1 MPNQQNNN
9 TYMDNQVETEN
20 YRIEKFS
27 SWAGIITD
35 QELIQKIE
43 NSEFAGKQIEEGRD
57 YCYFLDKKYYTS
69 NTENSEYV
77 CMAYTL
83 NEPSNLER
91 ASVMDIVVEESEI
104 YNIHRISVLRN
115 GVLIDKIPDMKI
127 KVLDSENQSS
137 GGILSSN
144 KKINIVIK
152 DLRLNDVLV
161 LEDSRVK
168 TFTDRDFLRKEF
180 SKYVWV
186 SPDNYW
192 AYGNFKFT
200 FINNRDRKI
209 AYKKTFFRDES
220 GNVLEPEINYL
231 NRGEKF
237 VFEAD
242 NYINPV
248 DASRQ
253 IFPFI
258 DFATDSGWE
267 ELSNYFSEIYEG
279 IFNQS
284 SLQDF
289 APDLVEKL
297 DTISAPDEKLQFA
310 IEYVQNNIYYI
321 FNADEMNG
329 HKPQEPSVTY
339 ETKQGD
345 CKAKSVLLKVILD
358 YIGVDSSI
366 VLVNFHTDFYIK
378 YYLPSLLTFNHVIVK
393 ISHKNEEYFVD
404 ATMRDEFGL
413 LENRGFIYFM
423 HYLEVKPDQELQ
435 NRKPYKYPYYCIDE
449 KVNFNVQN
457 STGNLMLTSTYKGN
471 RANAMRR
478 YFKNT
483 NKREVVDSWNNFL
496 FYSLNYSGDRNGT
509 DIRSIFKD
517 ASIDIVS
524 DDKKMNEL
532 KIQYKATVENP
543 YYKDPKGNRFL
554 MYFDRNVVKAS
565 ARDFIHEDLPFW
577 HNFDS
582 EKYEI
587 TLQTDLKIDTKE
599 KYTVQESN
607 ITNPYFDFTSR
618 KKINKNGA
626 TIFIEYNPLVNIEIE
641 SKDFEEFRS
650 AHHTV
655 ADSNFGLG
663 IDIIEPG
670 LMNMLKFSF
679 KKRFN

>member
-1 MPNQQNNN
+1 
-9 TYMDNQVETEN
+9 MDNQVETEN
-20 YRIEKFS
+20 YKVEKFS
-27 SWAGIITD
+27 PWAGYIED
-35 QELIQKIE
+35 HELIERIKD
-43 NSEFAGKQIEEGRD
+43 SDFAKRQIDEGRD

-69 NTENSEYV
+69 NTENNEYV

-91 ASVMDIVVEESEI
+91 ASVMDIVVEENEV
-104 YNIHRISVLRN
+104 YNIHRISVLRD
-115 GVLIDKIPDMKI
+115 GVLIDKIPDMKV

-144 KKINIVIK
+144 KKINITIK
-152 DLRLNDVLV
+152 DLRLYDILI

-168 TFTDRDFLRKEF
+168 AFTDRDFLRKEF

-192 AYGNFKFT
+192 AYGSFRFT
-200 FINNRDRKI
+200 FINDREQTI
-209 AYKKTFFRDES
+209 AYKKTFFRDEN

-231 NRGEKF
+231 QKGEKF
-237 VFEAD
+237 VFEEK

-248 DASRQ
+248 DANRE
-253 IFPFI
+253 IFPYI
-258 DFATDSGWE
+258 DFATDTNWKD
-267 ELSNYFSEIYEG
+267 LSNYIAPIYEE
-279 IFNQS
+279 IFNKA
-284 SLQDF
+284 SLPEY
-289 APDLVEKL
+289 APNLVEKL
-297 DTISAPDEKLQFA
+297 EAISDLDEKIQFA

-329 HKPQEPSVTY
+329 HKPQEPAITY
-339 ETKQGD
+339 ENKQGD

-393 ISHKNEEYFVD
+393 INHKGEEYFID
-404 ATMRDEFGL
+404 ATIRDEFGL

-423 HYLEVKPDQELQ
+423 HYLEVKPNQELKE
-435 NRKPYKYPYYCIDE
+435 RKSHKFPYYCIDE
-449 KVNFNVQN
+449 KVDFDVQDT
-457 STGNLMLTSTYKGN
+457 TGKLVLTTVYKGN

-509 DIRSIFKD
+509 DIRNIFKD

-524 DDKKMNEL
+524 DDKQLNEF
-532 KIQYKATVENP
+532 KIQYKSTIGNP
-543 YYKDPKGNRFL
+543 YYTDPKNNRFL

-565 ARDFIHEDLPFW
+565 ARDYMHKDLPFW
-577 HNFDS
+577 HNFDR

-587 TLQTDLKIDTKE
+587 NLYTDQKIDTEE
-599 KYTVQESN
+599 KYTAQEST
-607 ITNPYFDFTSR
+607 IKNPYFDFTSR
-618 KKINKNGA
+618 KKITKNGA
-626 TIFIEYNPLVNIEIE
+626 SVFIEYNPLTNLEIPQSE
-641 SKDFEEFRS
+641 FENFRTN
-650 AHHTV
+650 HHTV

-670 LMNMLKFSF
+670 LMNRLKFSF
-679 KKRFN
+679 KKKFK

>member
-1 MPNQQNNN
+1 
-9 TYMDNQVETEN
+9 MDNQVVTEN
-20 YRIEKFS
+20 YKIEKSS
-27 SWAGIITD
+27 SWAGNIED
-35 QELIQKIE
+35 QELIERIKD
-43 NSEFAGKQIEEGRD
+43 SEFAKKQIDEGRD

-69 NTENSEYV
+69 NTENNEYV

-91 ASVMDIVVEESEI
+91 ASVMDIVVEENEV
-104 YNIHRISVLRN
+104 YNIHRISVLRD

-144 KKINIVIK
+144 KKINITIK
-152 DLRLNDVLV
+152 DLRLYDVLI

-168 TFTDRDFLRKEF
+168 AFTDRDFLRKEF

-192 AYGNFKFT
+192 AYGSFKFT
-200 FINNRDRKI
+200 FINDREQKI
-209 AYKKTFFRDES
+209 AYKKSFFRDEN
-220 GNVLEPEINYL
+220 GNVLAPEISYL
-231 NRGEKF
+231 NKGEKF
-237 VFEAD
+237 VFEEK

-248 DASRQ
+248 DANREV
-253 IFPFI
+253 FPYI
-258 DFATDSGWE
+258 DFATDSSWK
-267 ELSNYFSEIYEG
+267 ELSNYISPIYEE
-279 IFNQS
+279 IFNKD
-284 SLQDF
+284 SLLEY
-289 APDLVEKL
+289 APNLVEKL
-297 DTISAPDEKLQFA
+297 NLITDIDEKIQFA

-329 HKPQEPSVTY
+329 HKPQEPAITY
-339 ETKQGD
+339 ENKQGD

-358 YIGVDSSI
+358 YIDVDSSI

-393 ISHKNEEYFVD
+393 INHKGKEYFVD
-404 ATMRDEFGL
+404 ATIRDEFGL

-423 HYLEVKPDQELQ
+423 HYLEVKPDQELKE
-435 NRKPYKYPYYCIDE
+435 RKPYKFPYYCIDE
-449 KVNFNVQN
+449 KVEFNAKN
-457 STGNLMLTSTYKGN
+457 TTGQLVLTTTYKGN

-509 DIRSIFKD
+509 DVRNIFKD

-524 DDKKMNEL
+524 DDKKLNEF
-532 KIQYKATVENP
+532 KIQYRSTIENP
-543 YYKDPKGNRFL
+543 YYTDPKNNRFL

-565 ARDFIHEDLPFW
+565 ARDFMHKDLTFW

-587 TLQTDLKIDTKE
+587 NLYTDQKIDTEE
-599 KYTVQESN
+599 KYTAQEST
-607 ITNPYFDFTSR
+607 IQNPYFDFTSR
-618 KKINKNGA
+618 KKITKNGA
-626 TIFIEYNPLVNIEIE
+626 TVNIDYKPLVNLEIPQSE
-641 SKDFEEFRS
+641 FEKFRTD
-650 AHHTV
+650 HHMI

-663 IDIIEPG
+663 VDIIEPG
-670 LMNMLKFSF
+670 LMNRLKFSF
-679 KKRFN
+679 KKRFK